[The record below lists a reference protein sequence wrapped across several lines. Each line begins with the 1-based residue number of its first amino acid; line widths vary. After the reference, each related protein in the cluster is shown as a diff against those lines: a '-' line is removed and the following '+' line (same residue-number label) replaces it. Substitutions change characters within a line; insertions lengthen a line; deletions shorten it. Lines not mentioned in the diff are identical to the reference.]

1 MKEIA
6 SSGTYN
12 LNWGE
17 KIQMCQIQEK
27 VEAAGHNSIEGVER
41 NIVCCSVIGFDE
53 SACVQTGHCD
63 QTSTGKS
70 FQVQPE

>member
-1 MKEIA
+1 MKENA

-17 KIQMCQIQEK
+17 KIQICQIQEK
-27 VEAAGHNSIEGVER
+27 VEAAGHNSIEVWKEM
-41 NIVCCSVIGFDE
+41 IVCCSVIGFDE
-53 SACVQTGHCD
+53 SACIQTGHCD
-63 QTSTGKS
+63 QTSMGRS

>member
-1 MKEIA
+1 MKEIV

-17 KIQMCQIQEK
+17 KVPMCQIQEK
-27 VEAAGHNSIEGVER
+27 VEAAGHNSIEGVDR
-41 NIVCCSVIGFDE
+41 NDCLLFVIGFDE

-63 QTSTGKS
+63 QTSMGKS